1 MISHT
6 VGYVGFS
13 SYKDRPTIC
22 PKPGKPHCIGY
33 ISEVCKRD
41 ICRSI
46 GNFNRYSTS
55 NAEDFKGALITEKEK
70 IGGDRVNYE
79 YQHEPRL
86 LKYAAYSKNY
96 NEAIKHRKHNLLED
110 QITQPQLPAYIE
122 PHNSNSLYKSTQY
135 WSSIYEAQS
144 ANVKQ

>member
-22 PKPGKPHCIGY
+22 TKPGKPNCTGY

-55 NAEDFKGALITEKEK
+55 NAEDFKGAISNEKQNT
-70 IGGDRVNYE
+70 GGDRVNYE
-79 YQHEPRL
+79 YQHDPL
-86 LKYAAYSKNY
+86 LMKYAAYSKTY
-96 NEAIKHRKHNLLED
+96 NEAIKRRKHNLLEE
-110 QITQPQLPAYIE
+110 QIVHPQQPAYIE
-122 PHNSNSLYKSTQY
+122 PNNPNALYKSTHY
-135 WSSIYEAQS
+135 WSSIYEKQS
-144 ANVKQ
+144 ENMKQ